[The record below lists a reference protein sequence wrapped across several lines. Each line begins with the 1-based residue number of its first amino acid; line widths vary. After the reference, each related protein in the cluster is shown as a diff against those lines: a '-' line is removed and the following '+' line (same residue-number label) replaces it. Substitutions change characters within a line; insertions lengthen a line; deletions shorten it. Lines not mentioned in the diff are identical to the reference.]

1 LFHRK
6 RLFRSEIHPQVSG
19 RSDPAEPFAL
29 SGVLLAVL
37 IFILEI
43 AHIDMQTGS
52 LASAV
57 LIASSVKVPR

>member
-1 LFHRK
+1 
-6 RLFRSEIHPQVSG
+6 
-19 RSDPAEPFAL
+19 
-29 SGVLLAVL
+29 VLLAVL